1 MGMPQWVS
9 ISQAIK
15 LTGKS
20 ENTIRRLIYELQKTN
35 KELAAKV
42 ISKSPTGAYQIET
55 TFLQSRYPLLSTNG
69 NPMSSTHEI
78 PTGNESTTHETT
90 QTLDPVIK
98 AKDETITVL
107 KSQLEKQTADYK
119 EQLNRR
125 DEQMKMLLE
134 RMRENNIIL
143 QGLALPSPQ
152 KEQAIEPVGVVTG
165 TKESNPAGTQAVP
178 MDNSSGQPKEQP
190 MSTKTE
196 QKDQEKK
203 HKAKPA
209 SRKSHK
215 SKSTKQE
222 QPRKKGFLSFL
233 MGK

>member
-1 MGMPQWVS
+1 MPQWVS
-9 ISQAIK
+9 IAQAIK

-35 KELAAKV
+35 KELATKV

-55 TFLQSRYPLLSTNG
+55 TFLQSRYPLLSTNE
-69 NPMSSTHEI
+69 NPMSSTHGI
-78 PTGNESTTHETT
+78 PTSTKSTTHETT

-98 AKDETITVL
+98 AKDETIAVL

-143 QGLALPSPQ
+143 QGLTLPSPQ
-152 KEQAIEPVGVVTG
+152 KEQTIEPAGVVTG
-165 TKESNPAGTQAVP
+165 TKESNPVGTRAVP
-178 MDNSSGQPKEQP
+178 MDNSSEQPKEQP
-190 MSTKTE
+190 MSTKAE

-203 HKAKPA
+203 HRGKPA
-209 SRKSHK
+209 SRKSQK

-222 QPRKKGFLSFL
+222 KPKKKGFFSFL
-233 MGK
+233 TGK